1 MLPAKHDE
9 SPVLLGKRKSVA
21 TVDRAARYSPQT
33 TVEVSG
39 QFWGPRRFSHHVAHN
54 INRYTFRCAHIKPDR
69 TRTPL
74 AGFVP
79 AQSLLWRGTPPSLSA
94 CCCHSSS
101 VLRFWGLWAVAM
113 EEQRCPGHGF
123 KAARCA
129 RGANAPDRSEGRAVR
144 TGGPT
149 GEAGEDPTAGDP
161 DSPSCRGLRARG
173 QRRRRGKLRRSHSVR
188 APPA

>member
-21 TVDRAARYSPQT
+21 TVDLAARYSPQT

-101 VLRFWGLWAVAM
+101 VLRFWGLWPWKNSGVLDM
-113 EEQRCPGHGF
+113 DSRQ
-123 KAARCA
+123 

-149 GEAGEDPTAGDP
+149 GEAGEDPSGDCN
-161 DSPSCRGLRARG
+161 DMFRDNG
-173 QRRRRGKLRRSHSVR
+173 
-188 APPA
+188 